1 MALPPE
7 HQQDDAQ
14 RNDWR
19 QGNSGNSDP
28 AKTTALV
35 AYLCLI
41 AGYFTG
47 IFWLIGGIWIIVK
60 RSDFNGHPLLGHFDN
75 IISVFWWGMGLSVIG
90 VALAP
95 VIVGYF
101 ILLGV
106 FVWSVFRIIK
116 GLALLTSDKPYP

>member
-1 MALPPE
+1 
-7 HQQDDAQ
+7 
-14 RNDWR
+14 
-19 QGNSGNSDP
+19 
-28 AKTTALV
+28 
-35 AYLCLI
+35 
-41 AGYFTG
+41 
-47 IFWLIGGIWIIVK
+47 
-60 RSDFNGHPLLGHFDN
+60 
-75 IISVFWWGMGLSVIG
+75 MGLSVIG